1 MHEQKDNIRNKLA
14 AYKILAVEASITI
27 VLAFLLLMSVD
38 AVIAYS
44 VALGGLAFVIP
55 NTFFARYVFR
65 YSAAE
70 SLSLAIRWFYIGE
83 AVKIIMTVLIFAAC
97 FIWVKPLNVI
107 ALFATFLI
115 MMFVNAIGLALLK
128 TEQIK

>member
-1 MHEQKDNIRNKLA
+1 MHEQTDNIRNKLA

-70 SLSLAIRWFYIGE
+70 SVSLAIRWFYIGE

-115 MMFVNAIGLALLK
+115 MMFVNTIGLALLK
-128 TEQIK
+128 TE

>member
-14 AYKILAVEASITI
+14 AYKILAVEASVTI

-83 AVKIIMTVLIFAAC
+83 AVKIIMTVLIFSAC

-107 ALFATFLI
+107 ALFATFMI

>member
-1 MHEQKDNIRNKLA
+1 LHEQKDNIRNKLA

-115 MMFVNAIGLALLK
+115 MMLVNAIGLALLK

>member
-1 MHEQKDNIRNKLA
+1 MHEQTDNIKNKQA
-14 AYKILAVEASITI
+14 AYKILAVEAGIT
-27 VLAFLLLMSVD
+27 VGLAFLLLISVD
-38 AVIAYS
+38 TVVAYS
-44 VALGGLAFVIP
+44 VVLGGLAFVIP

-70 SLSLAIRWFYIGE
+70 SVSLAIRWFYIGE
-83 AVKIIMTVLIFAAC
+83 AVKIIMTVLIFATC

-115 MMFVNAIGLALLK
+115 MMFVNFIGLALLK
-128 TEQIK
+128 TE

>member
-70 SLSLAIRWFYIGE
+70 SLGLAIRWFYIGE

-107 ALFATFLI
+107 ALFATFMI

>member
-115 MMFVNAIGLALLK
+115 MMLVNAIGLALLK